1 MGRAYSQDLR
11 ERVLAA
17 VDGGMTKMGAHQ
29 TFRVWRS
36 TIDDWLALRA
46 ATGALVPQSP
56 ARKGPPRL
64 LDEESFVSFA
74 QAHRHDTLEAMALAR
89 WRLRDGACAMAL
101 ARWRLRDGA
110 CVGGTN
116 RAHGQPQHLFR
127 HVAAHGVDI

>member
-89 WRLRDGACAMAL
+89 WRLRGRNKPGARSTAAPFPSRC
-101 ARWRLRDGA
+101 GA
-110 CVGGTN
+110 WGGHIKKVVAIR
-116 RAHGQPQHLFR
+116 RAK
-127 HVAAHGVDI
+127 